1 MYSHMVHVERQGL
14 QDWNIAV
21 QLPGERRTAHTYY
34 NSPHVKVDAY
44 LEETGHEGMET
55 WYCRDEASAN
65 ALAKHLAVNL
75 PGRNINVYALKSVAR
90 TAPTAPV
97 LTEYSEKGLVP

>member
-14 QDWNIAV
+14 QSCTISI
-21 QLPGERRTAHTYY
+21 QLPGERPTTHTYY
-34 NSPHVKVDAY
+34 NSVHVKVDTY
-44 LEETGHEGMET
+44 LEETGHENMET

-65 ALAKHLAVNL
+65 ALAKHLAIKL

-90 TAPTAPV
+90 TSPTPPV

>member
-1 MYSHMVHVERQGL
+1 MYSHMVHVERKDL
-14 QDWNIAV
+14 QDWNISIT
-21 QLPGERRTAHTYY
+21 LPGVRRQMLTYFNSYTA
-34 NSPHVKVDAY
+34 KVNGN
-44 LEETGHEGMET
+44 LEEHGHEDMET

-65 ALAKHLAVNL
+65 VLAQHLAIEC

-97 LTEYSEKGLVP
+97 LTPYNEKGLVP

>member
-14 QDWNIAV
+14 MDWNIAV
-21 QLPGERRTAHTYY
+21 QLPGERRMMYTYY
-34 NSPHVKVDAY
+34 NATHVKVDAD
-44 LEETGHEGMET
+44 LEETRHEGMET